1 MTLDTLHTEWAKDS
15 QLDFSRPDAELRN
28 IPLLHSKYWQIYTSE
43 RQRYMLV
50 KQEYDALKRAK
61 TDWYTGRM
69 SDEELKERGWA
80 PQGLRIVRQECDSY
94 LAADTDITT
103 LSGKLEVQK
112 MKLDFLEDAIKHIN
126 NRNFVLRNYIEY
138 LKFSNGSL

>member
-1 MTLDTLHTEWAKDS
+1 MKLDELHAEWGKDA

-28 IPLLHSKYWQIYTSE
+28 IPLLHSKFWQIYTDE
-43 RQRYMLV
+43 RMRYVAV
-50 KQEYDALKRAK
+50 KSAYDTLKRAK

-94 LAADTDITT
+94 LAADAELST
-103 LSGKLEVQK
+103 LFGKLETQK
-112 MKLDFLEDAIKHIN
+112 VKLELLEDIIKQIN
-126 NRNFVLRNYIEY
+126 NRNFILRNYIDY
-138 LKFSNGSL
+138 LKFSQGS